1 MTHADPMPV
10 PPGGVGP
17 GMARLLAIV
26 EVERADAVQCQ
37 HQGCNHRVYKRIHVV
52 DDAGKLLV
60 LGSTCFE
67 KRYGSGVALG
77 RPSYGGDNGTRLSAE
92 ERQLLVDNT
101 SKFIDRFRLQYEE
114 SRQQFKAKLQV
125 LRMPLQGG
133 AAYGPRPQIAPA
145 SLQYLSKR
153 PPWPWVMPGCSV
165 AYFHLTDGPQW
176 VRVRDTQSAEML
188 MPWPS
193 FDGWDEVFPA
203 SVGVPDTARGGYR
216 VKDIAHA
223 VSYLRERSQVVRV
236 GNWAEVVP

>member
-1 MTHADPMPV
+1 MKHADPSADQTAGNCPR
-10 PPGGVGP
+10 P
-17 GMARLLAIV
+17 ARLLAVV

-52 DDAGKLLV
+52 EDTGRLLV

-67 KRYGSGVALG
+67 KRFGSGEALG
-77 RPSYGGDNGTRLSAE
+77 RPSYGGDNGRRLSPE

-101 SKFIDRFRLQYEE
+101 ARFIEGFRLEFEASQIEA
-114 SRQQFKAKLQV
+114 RRKLQA
-125 LRMPLQGG
+125 LRARFQAEAPSASYLP
-133 AAYGPRPQIAPA
+133 AAPA
-145 SLQYLSKR
+145 PRQYLVKR
-153 PPWPWVMPGCSV
+153 PPWPWVLIGCSV
-165 AYFHLTDGPQW
+165 AYFQLTDGTQW
-176 VRVRDTQSAEML
+176 VRLRDSQGAEML

-203 SVGVPDTARGGYR
+203 SVGVPDSSRGGYR

-223 VSYLRERSQVVRV
+223 VRYLRERSRVDRV